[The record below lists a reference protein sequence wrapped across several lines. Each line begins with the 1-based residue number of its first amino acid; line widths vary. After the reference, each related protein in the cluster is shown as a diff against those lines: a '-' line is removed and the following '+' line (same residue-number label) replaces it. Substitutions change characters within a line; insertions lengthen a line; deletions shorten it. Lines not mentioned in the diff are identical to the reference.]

1 MIKCHRS
8 KMGVIYMQSW
18 KQCLLP
24 FSWLSLQWPCG
35 NWCFWAH
42 DVKHIIYMYVF
53 IHIYT
58 TNTHIHTY
66 ILSLY
71 LSITYIL
78 TIIVKTQML
87 FFIIKKKE
95 ISVFFFWWHVIL
107 LKLIRS
113 VYYWVERVT
122 TVTNVIVKCLKY

>member
-1 MIKCHRS
+1 
-8 KMGVIYMQSW
+8 
-18 KQCLLP
+18 
-24 FSWLSLQWPCG
+24 
-35 NWCFWAH
+35 
-42 DVKHIIYMYVF
+42 MYVF

-87 FFIIKKKE
+87 FFIVLKKE
-95 ISVFFFWWHVIL
+95 ISVFFFLVTCYI
-107 LKLIRS
+107 
-113 VYYWVERVT
+113 VET
-122 TVTNVIVKCLKY
+122 DSKCLLLS

>member
-42 DVKHIIYMYVF
+42 DVRHIIYMYVF

-66 ILSLY
+66 ILFLY

-87 FFIIKKKE
+87 FFIVLKKE
-95 ISVFFFWWHVIL
+95 ISVFFFLVTCYI
-107 LKLIRS
+107 
-113 VYYWVERVT
+113 VET
-122 TVTNVIVKCLKY
+122 DSKCLLLSWKSYYRNECYCKVS